1 MWKIVLGF
9 ILFAAL
15 AMFMLNKAGGNVD
28 MSGEK
33 HGIETH
39 PATEATPAASAASK

>member
-9 ILFAAL
+9 ILFAGL

-33 HGIETH
+33 HGIEAH
-39 PATEATPAASAASK
+39 PAEAAAQAASAASK